1 MNKENYKKTPF
12 NEPFICNRADPYIYT
27 LSDEVHPPR
36 RDMSYRMPFEC
47 TLSDEVRPPRRDMHY
62 GMPPGYRHT
71 DHTYYFTASV
81 PEYDRIILRK
91 ASNIKDLAC
100 AEEKVL
106 WRKHD
111 TGKQSIHIW
120 APEIHYLWGE
130 WFIYYAAGDID
141 DIWAIRPYI
150 LRCKGSD
157 PFEDEWE
164 EMGQMKA
171 AEEDDFS
178 FRDFSL
184 DATVMEHKGDYYYIW
199 AEKTGVGKK
208 ISNLYIAKLQAPNR
222 LSTVQKLLTTPDYE
236 WERVGFWVNE
246 GPAVLKH
253 EGKIFLTYSASE
265 TGSAYCMG
273 MLTISEDEDLLDPNN
288 WSKSRIPILR
298 TDEEKGIFG
307 PGHNSFVKSEDGK
320 KDLCVFHARCYDE
333 IQGDPLYDPNRHT
346 MIIEVIW
353 VEKDDPVFQFE
364 NKM

>member
-27 LSDEVHPPR
+27 LPDVVCPPKGHVLRCAHGYTLPDEVHPPEGHALQCA
-36 RDMSYRMPFEC
+36 PE
-47 TLSDEVRPPRRDMHY
+47 
-62 GMPPGYRHT
+62 YRHT
-71 DHTYYFTASV
+71 GHTYYFTASV

-157 PFEDEWE
+157 LFEDEWE

-171 AEEDDFS
+171 AEGDDFS

-199 AEKTGVGKK
+199 AEKTGTGKK
-208 ISNLYIAKLQAPNR
+208 ISNLYIGKLQVPNQ

-288 WSKSRIPILR
+288 WSKSRIPILQ

-346 MIIEVIW
+346 MIIEVKW
-353 VEKDDPVFQFE
+353 DEKDAPVFRFE
-364 NKM
+364 NKL